1 VELKHLIQTAF
12 RSIIRNRMRSLL
24 TMLGVIIG
32 VASVIDMVAVGKG
45 AQMQIEEQ
53 ISALGTNVIM
63 IQPGSASQRGINM
76 GAASRQSLTIDDVI
90 ALENEVP
97 SLTAVSPLARAGGQ
111 VIGGS
116 GNWQTTVYGISPSY
130 LTIRDWG
137 LQAGELFTD
146 RDIRVSAK
154 KAIIGTTVAT
164 QLYGDQD
171 PIGTQIRVRNIPFTV
186 VGVLTEKGQEAMGH
200 DQDDIILAPYT
211 TVLNRLG
218 GTRFI
223 DQIVASVDEKD
234 HVEAAQVQIESTLRK
249 SHKLMGSEESNFRIM
264 TQTEI
269 MSRATEMSSVMTMLL
284 GAIAGV
290 SLIVGGIG
298 IMNIMLVSVT
308 ERTREI
314 GIRMAVGARGGDIMM
329 QFLIESV
336 VLSLFGGCIGIAF
349 ALFLAWGAQTWFGL
363 RASVDS
369 IVVALAFIF
378 SAAVG
383 VFFGFYPARK
393 AARLDP
399 IEALRYE

>member
-1 VELKHLIQTAF
+1 MELKHLIQTAF

-53 ISALGTNVIM
+53 IAALGTNVIM
-63 IQPGSASQRGINM
+63 VHPGAASQRGIRM
-76 GAASRQSLTIDDVI
+76 GAGSRQSLTVEDVT
-90 ALENEVP
+90 ALQNSV
-97 SLTAVSPLARAGGQ
+97 SMLTAVAPIARSGGQ

-116 GNWQTTVYGISPSY
+116 GNWQTSVYGTTPAY

-137 LQAGELFTD
+137 IKIGEIFTD
-146 RDIRVSAK
+146 RDIRTSAK
-154 KAIIGTTVAT
+154 KAVLGATVVRE
-164 QLYGDQD
+164 LFGDQD
-171 PIGTQIRVRNIPFTV
+171 PVGAQIRIRNIPFTV
-186 VGVLTEKGQEAMGH
+186 IGVLSEKGQEGMGG

-211 TVLNRLG
+211 TVMNRLG
-218 GTRFI
+218 GTRYL
-223 DQIVASVDEKD
+223 DQIITSVDEKD
-234 HVEAAQVQIESTLRK
+234 HVEEAQTHIETVLRRNHHLAP
-249 SHKLMGSEESNFRIM
+249 SQESDFRIM
-264 TQTEI
+264 SQTEI

-314 GIRMAVGARGGDIMM
+314 GIRMAVGAQGGDIMM
-329 QFLIESV
+329 QFLIESM
-336 VLSLFGGCIGIAF
+336 VLSLFGGCIGIVG
-349 ALFLAWGAQTWFGL
+349 ALILAWGAQHWFGL
-363 RASVDS
+363 RSSIDS
-369 IVVALAFIF
+369 AVVALAFIF
-378 SAAVG
+378 SAVVG

-393 AARLDP
+393 AAKLDP

>member
-1 VELKHLIQTAF
+1 MELPHLIRTAF
-12 RSIIRNRMRSLL
+12 KSIIRNRMRSLL

-32 VASVIDMVAVGKG
+32 VASVIDMVAIGKG

-53 ISALGTNVIM
+53 VAAMGTNVIM
-63 IQPGSASQRGINM
+63 IHPGAASQRGIRM
-76 GAASRQSLTIDDVI
+76 GAASRQSLTADDVT
-90 ALENEVP
+90 ALENGV
-97 SLTAVSPLARAGGQ
+97 SFLTAVSPVARSGGQ

-116 GNWQTTVYGISPSY
+116 GNWQTNMYGITPSY
-130 LTIRDWG
+130 LTIRDWK
-137 LQAGELFTD
+137 LQAGELFTE
-146 RDIRVSAK
+146 RDIRSSAK
-154 KAIIGTTVAT
+154 KAILGTTVAKE
-164 QLYGDQD
+164 LFADQD
-171 PIGTQIRVRNIPFTV
+171 PVGAQIRIRNIPFTV
-186 VGVLTEKGQEAMGH
+186 VGLLAEKGQQAMGQ
-200 DQDDIILAPYT
+200 DQDDLILAPYT

-218 GTRFI
+218 GTRYI
-223 DQIVASVDEKD
+223 DQIIASVDAKD
-234 HVEAAQVQIESTLRK
+234 NVAEAQTQIEQVLRK
-249 SHKLMGSEESNFRIM
+249 NHKLMGSEESDFRIM

-314 GIRMAVGARGGDIMM
+314 GIRMAVGAQGSDILM

-336 VLSLFGGCIGIAF
+336 VLSLFGGCIGIA
-349 ALFLAWGAQTWFGL
+349 AAVFLAWGAQHWFGF

-369 IVVALAFIF
+369 GVVALAFVF

>member
-1 VELKHLIQTAF
+1 MELKYLIRTAF

-32 VASVIDMVAVGKG
+32 VASVIDMVAIGKG
-45 AQMQIEEQ
+45 AQLQIEEQ
-53 ISALGTNVIM
+53 VAALGTNVIM
-63 IQPGSASQRGINM
+63 INPGSASQHGIRM
-76 GAASRQSLTIDDVI
+76 GASSRQSMTVDDVTI
-90 ALENEVP
+90 LANEVP
-97 SLTAVSPLARAGGQ
+97 SLAAVAPLARASGQ
-111 VIGGS
+111 VVGGS
-116 GNWQTTVYGISPSY
+116 GNWQTTIYGTTPAY

-137 LQAGELFTD
+137 LQAGELFTE
-146 RDIRVSAK
+146 RDIRASAK
-154 KAIIGTTVAT
+154 KAIIGTTVAKE
-164 QLYGDQD
+164 LFGDQD
-171 PIGTQIRVRNIPFTV
+171 PIGSQIRIRNIPFTV
-186 VGVLTEKGQEAMGH
+186 VGVLAEKGQEAMGH

-211 TVLNRLG
+211 TVLNRLA

-223 DQIVASVDEKD
+223 DQIIASVDEKE
-234 HVEAAQVQIESTLRK
+234 HVTEAQTALETVLRK
-249 SHKLMGSEESNFRIM
+249 SHHLSGSEENDFRIM
-264 TQTEI
+264 SQTEI
-269 MSRATEMSSVMTMLL
+269 MSRATAMSSVMTMLL

-314 GIRMAVGARGGDIMM
+314 GIRMAVGAQSGDILM

-336 VLSLFGGCIGIAF
+336 VLSLLGGCIGIAGS
-349 ALFLAWGAQTWFGL
+349 LLLAWGAQHWFGL
-363 RASVDS
+363 RTSVDS
-369 IVVALAFIF
+369 FVVALAFLF

-393 AARLDP
+393 AASLDP